1 MILLQEGNDTD
12 ACNHV
17 VDMSAVNISTM
28 LYFCLTSPA
37 VEDSEFGVIGSKDA
51 AAHLL
56 QLVHI

>member
-1 MILLQEGNDTD
+1 
-12 ACNHV
+12 
-17 VDMSAVNISTM
+17 MSAVNIITM
-28 LYFCLTSPA
+28 LYFCLTGQTGGLTSPA